1 MAFELEITARNME
14 VTDRIKDYVNKKVAK
29 LDRHF
34 DDIEEI
40 KVDLA
45 FAKSVRS
52 STDKFVA
59 QITSRGRG
67 FMLRSEERADEIFAA
82 FDIAL
87 EKMQRQVERYKG
99 KRNKGRIDGRSISIL
114 VMDQEPVDEQ
124 DVAYI
129 ARRKAFDLVPMS
141 EEEALEQMK
150 LLAHDNFFIFFNV
163 DNNAIAVLYR
173 RRDGSYGLIEPK
185 IRQ

>member
-1 MAFELEITARNME
+1 MAYELEITARNME
-14 VTDRIKDYVNKKVAK
+14 VTDRIREYVEKKVAK

-34 DDIEEI
+34 DDIEDI

-45 FAKSVRS
+45 YAKSVRS
-52 STDKFVA
+52 STDRYIA

-67 FMLRSEERADEIFAA
+67 FMLRSEEPADEIFAA

-99 KRNKGRIDGRSISIL
+99 KRQKGRIDGRPISQL
-114 VMDQEPVDEQ
+114 VMENETEDDVIPV
-124 DVAYI
+124 I
-129 ARRKAFDLVPMS
+129 ARRKEFELVPMS

-150 LLAHDNFFIFFNV
+150 LLEHDNFFIFFN
-163 DNNAIAVLYR
+163 DHKNAIAVLYR
-173 RRDGSYGLIEPK
+173 RSDGSYGLIEPK

>member
-1 MAFELEITARNME
+1 MTYELVFTARNME
-14 VTDRIKDYVNKKVAK
+14 VTDRIREYVEKKVAK

-34 DDIEEI
+34 DDIEDI

-52 STDKFVA
+52 STDRYVA

-67 FMLRSEERADEIFAA
+67 FMLRSEEQADDIFAA

-87 EKMQRQVERYKG
+87 EKMQRQVNRYKG
-99 KRNKGRIDGRSISIL
+99 KRHKGRIDGRPISQL
-114 VMDQEPVDEQ
+114 VMENETDEEEIS
-124 DVAYI
+124 VI
-129 ARRKAFDLVPMS
+129 ARRKEFDLVPMS

>member
-1 MAFELEITARNME
+1 MAYELEITARNME
-14 VTDRIKDYVNKKVAK
+14 VTDRIRDYVEKKVAK

-34 DDIEEI
+34 DDIEDI

-45 FAKSVRS
+45 FSKSLRS
-52 STDKFVA
+52 STDRYIA

-67 FMLRSEERADEIFAA
+67 FMLRSEEPADEIFAA

-99 KRNKGRIDGRSISIL
+99 KRQKGRIDGRSISQL
-114 VMDQEPVDEQ
+114 VMENDVDDEVIPV
-124 DVAYI
+124 I
-129 ARRKAFDLVPMS
+129 ARRKEFELVPMS

-163 DNNAIAVLYR
+163 NKNAIAVLYR
-173 RRDGSYGLIEPK
+173 RRDGSYGLIEPI

>member
-1 MAFELEITARNME
+1 MAYELEISARNME
-14 VTDRIKDYVNKKVAK
+14 VTDRIRDYVDKKVAK

-34 DDIEEI
+34 DDIEDI

-52 STDKFVA
+52 STDRYIA
-59 QITSRGRG
+59 QITARGRG
-67 FMLRSEERADEIFAA
+67 FMLRSEEQADEIFAA

-87 EKMQRQVERYKG
+87 EKMQRQVKRYKG
-99 KRNKGRIDGRSISIL
+99 KRQKGRVDGPSISAL
-114 VMDQEPVDEQ
+114 VMENEVEEEEIS
-124 DVAYI
+124 VI
-129 ARRKAFDLVPMS
+129 ARRKEFDLVPMS